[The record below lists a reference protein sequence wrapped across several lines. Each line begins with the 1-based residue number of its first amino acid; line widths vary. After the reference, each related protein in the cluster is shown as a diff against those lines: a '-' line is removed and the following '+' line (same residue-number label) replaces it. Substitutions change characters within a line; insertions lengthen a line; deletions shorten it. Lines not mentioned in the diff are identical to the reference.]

1 MSQENVNITVHG
13 SQTSEEI
20 HYLASSG
27 TVDAVMLKQILD
39 SHDPNGHGIDVKT
52 LFNIIE
58 QVLQPEISRTDSSAA
73 RLSSEECGNL
83 LDMISANSMHKISKE
98 ISTSSKCSVELIT
111 VGVCKILSSYTWY
124 EKVVVSLANFV
135 VNYGEFWLV
144 ARLFP
149 PNQLAYSISKL
160 NHTPEVADNNNSL
173 IYRIDAIK
181 NLTKTTLD
189 ISKCILEF
197 KELPPQYISPNTPL
211 LSNAL
216 KLIPNAVYWAIK
228 GAVACSLQMEG
239 LIKVDKEFVTSSFDA
254 WEVLSNQTKKVN
266 VVFEGIRTQL
276 NLCYAHINSKKEDE
290 AYRRLKQ
297 LDESIHLDN
306 TKVLRALLS
315 SNDDVLPLFDGFSKK
330 KASLESFV
338 GKYIILLVTDINI
351 PENANELTLLEA
363 VHSEQKMFKCRPES
377 NFDIVWLPVMERSTP
392 WNDEMQKKFEKL
404 RNAMPWYSVINPTLL
419 DPAVIRYIKEVWK
432 FNKQTI
438 LVVMDPQGR
447 IVHQNAFHML
457 WIWGSFAFPFTYMKE
472 EALWQEYS
480 WDISFVIDGIDL
492 NFLTWVRTHASRL
505 LLMIV
510 FRLPFQ
516 IDSVYLQVREE
527 RLVCLYGGENM
538 EWIRKFTA
546 AARAVSQ
553 VIHTPIELM
562 YVGKS
567 NPGSKA
573 QKIVDNIIDEKLS
586 YSLELTAIWFF
597 WTRVESMY
605 YSKMQLGKTF
615 ATDIIMKE
623 VMTMLSLNSSED
635 GWALFSKG
643 SSEMVMAK
651 GDQILNIL
659 SELEKWK
666 EHVGS
671 KGFVPTLAAQV
682 HPQNTVEHCVR
693 LLLSQTVNQIPDKV
707 VCAECGNTM
716 EKLTMFR
723 CCTDI
728 DSSSSKQSKRVFHYV

>member
-1 MSQENVNITVHG
+1 MSQENVNITVHR

-52 LFNIIE
+52 LFNIME
-58 QVLQPEISRTDSSAA
+58 QVLQPEISRTDSS
-73 RLSSEECGNL
+73 ECSNL

-160 NHTPEVADNNNSL
+160 DHTPAVADNNNSL
-173 IYRIDAIK
+173 IHRIDAIK
-181 NLTKTTLD
+181 NLIKTTLD

-228 GAVACSLQMEG
+228 GVVACSLQMEG

-254 WEVLSNQTKKVN
+254 WEVLSNQTKKVK

-297 LDESIHLDN
+297 LDESIQLDN

-315 SNDDVLPLFDGFSKK
+315 SNDDVSPLFDGFSKK
-330 KASLESFV
+330 KALISQ
-338 GKYIILLVTDINI
+338 I
-351 PENANELTLLEA
+351 ENANELCLLEV
-363 VHSEQKMFKCRPES
+363 VHSEQKRFKCRPES
-377 NFDIVWLPVMERSTP
+377 NFEVVWLPVMERSTP
-392 WNDEMQKKFEKL
+392 WNDEMQKKFEKQ

-457 WIWGSFAFPFTYMKE
+457 WIWGNLAFPLTYMRE
-472 EALWQEYS
+472 EALWQEES
-480 WDISFVIDGIDL
+480 WEIGLVIDGIDSNL
-492 NFLTWVRTHASRL
+492 MTWTGLLVRR
-505 LLMIV
+505 
-510 FRLPFQ
+510 RK
-516 IDSVYLQVREE
+516 
-527 RLVCLYGGENM
+527 YGM
-538 EWIRKFTA
+538 DRKFTA

-573 QKIVDNIIDEKLS
+573 QKIVDNIIAEKLS
-586 YSLELTAIWFF
+586 YSSGFGDLRHIWFF
-597 WTRVESMY
+597 WTRSGQH

-615 ATDIIMKE
+615 ATDVIMKE
-623 VMTMLSLNSSED
+623 TMTMLSLNSSED

-651 GDQILNIL
+651 GDQILTSL

-671 KGFVPTLAAQV
+671 KGFVPAVAAQV
-682 HPQNTVEHCVR
+682 HPQNSVEHCVR
-693 LLLSQTVNQIPDKV
+693 LLLSQTVEQIPDKV
-707 VCAECGNTM
+707 VCAECGDTM
-716 EKLTMFR
+716 EKFTMFR
-723 CCTDI
+723 CC
-728 DSSSSKQSKRVFHYV
+728 KH

>member
-39 SHDPNGHGIDVKT
+39 SHDPNGHGIDVKS
-52 LFNIIE
+52 LFNIME
-58 QVLQPEISRTDSSAA
+58 QVLQPEISRTDSS
-73 RLSSEECGNL
+73 ECSNL

-228 GAVACSLQMEG
+228 GVVACSLQMEG

-297 LDESIHLDN
+297 LDESTHLDN

-351 PENANELTLLEA
+351 PENANELSLLEV
-363 VHSEQKMFKCRPES
+363 VHLEQKMFKNRPES

-392 WNDEMQKKFEKL
+392 WNDEMQKKFEKQ
-404 RNAMPWYSVINPTLL
+404 RNAMPWYSVINPILL

-457 WIWGSFAFPFTYMKE
+457 WIWGTAAFPFTYMRE
-472 EALWQEYS
+472 EALWQAES
-480 WDISFVIDGIDL
+480 WEIWFVIDGIDSK
-492 NFLTWVRTHASRL
+492 FLTWVR
-505 LLMIV
+505 
-510 FRLPFQ
+510 
-516 IDSVYLQVREE
+516 EKK
-527 RLVCLYGGENM
+527 LVCLYGGVNM

-573 QKIVDNIIDEKLS
+573 QKIVDNIIAEKLS
-586 YSLELTAIWFF
+586 YSLGFRDLTLIWFF

-651 GDQILNIL
+651 GDQILNSL

-671 KGFVPTLAAQV
+671 QGFVPALAAQV

-707 VCAECGNTM
+707 VCAECGDTM

-723 CCTDI
+723 CC
-728 DSSSSKQSKRVFHYV
+728 KH